1 MKLIHTKINWAL
13 MGAQHQLCFKKINK
27 FEWSVKFAIGGFLF
41 YLVMHMTFYDH
52 YYALTLFHGNAI
64 ACY

>member
-1 MKLIHTKINWAL
+1 

-41 YLVMHMTFYDH
+41 YLVMHMTYFILIIMH
-52 YYALTLFHGNAI
+52 
-64 ACY
+64 